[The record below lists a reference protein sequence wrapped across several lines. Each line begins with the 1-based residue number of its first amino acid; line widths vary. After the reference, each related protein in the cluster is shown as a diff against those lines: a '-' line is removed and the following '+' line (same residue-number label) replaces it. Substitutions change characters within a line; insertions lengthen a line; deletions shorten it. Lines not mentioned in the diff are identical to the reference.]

1 MKAGFWKHVGLGAL
15 VSRSPKAKV
24 QVLCWTTT
32 CILTEESARLH
43 VSQKKVK
50 CSRDPHFMDRSSWP
64 RCRRFVRRSLFFP
77 TPSSRS
83 HASLQTRC
91 PDWLAKQVVNVF
103 HWKLRG
109 YLKKFLQVILG
120 LLLEVSQLKKKKSHD
135 PRSSTWGPTF
145 NVIVT
150 FSSVTI
156 RNLQWPQYWILCT
169 LWKAPECQTYFHH
182 KPNRSRA
189 FAAACWM
196 LNGLFYP
203 IFVHPVLR
211 IDCQFGIVFLIQSF
225 CGQAMKWFQLSKG
238 QADIHGLQGTTILR
252 SRTCPWGG
260 KKTWIKWSMVLT
272 IFPQQRLDQMNRK

>member
-120 LLLEVSQLKKKKSHD
+120 LLLEVSQLKKKSHD